1 MEKRVNMDE
10 KVVILSGAGLSA
22 SSGIS
27 TFRDE
32 DGLWEKHDIKDIC
45 NVGCLDW
52 NYDNTIKFYNLR
64 REDIKDKLPN
74 NAHKMCARL
83 KEKYSDKIEII
94 TQNVDDLLEKA
105 QCKDVKHLHGYLK
118 ELRCMNCDEVVNIEY
133 ENQDESNSTCK
144 SCGNKM
150 RPNIVFFGE
159 SAPMYQKM
167 YEALNGCGLLVV
179 IGTSGYVI
187 DVSFLTQYADFAI
200 LNNLEKSEAI
210 VEDCFTKIYYEDANT
225 AYKKIEEDI
234 ENFIKN
240 GEI

>member
-1 MEKRVNMDE
+1 MDE

-45 NVGCLDW
+45 SAGCLEW
-52 NYDNTIKFYNLR
+52 NYDATINFYNQR

-74 NAHKMCARL
+74 NAHKMCAKL
-83 KEKYSDKIEII
+83 KEKYPDKIEII

-105 QCKDVKHLHGYLK
+105 ECKDVLHLHGFLK
-118 ELRCMNCDEVVNIEY
+118 ELRCISCEQIVDVEY
-133 ENQDESNSTCK
+133 DIQDKSNSTCS
-144 SCGNKM
+144 SCGSKM

-159 SAPMYQKM
+159 AAPK
-167 YEALNGCGLLVV
+167 YETMHKILNECGLLVV

-187 DVSFLTQYADFAI
+187 DVSFLTQYADYAI
-200 LNNLEKSEAI
+200 LNNLEPSEAI
-210 VEDCFTKIYYEDANT
+210 YDECFTKVYYEDANT
-225 AYKKIEEDI
+225 AYEKIEKDI
-234 ENFIKN
+234 KNFIEK